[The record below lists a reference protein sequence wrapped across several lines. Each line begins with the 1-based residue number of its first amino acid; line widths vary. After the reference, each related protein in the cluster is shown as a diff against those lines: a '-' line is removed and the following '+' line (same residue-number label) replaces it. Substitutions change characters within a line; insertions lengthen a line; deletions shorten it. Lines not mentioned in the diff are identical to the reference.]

1 MVARIFQDQVPEVTS
16 MSGQLFPES
25 ALLALVD
32 QQVASGG
39 KSRTP
44 SQHSS
49 QSDVLN
55 RAHVKEL
62 HILIVGHACFPNM
75 GSEAGVTWNWAWHL
89 AERNR
94 VWVIAH
100 GFARPSVEQYMRDHP
115 RPNLRF
121 IWVGPLGW
129 WDPWKNPG
137 HTKARGLRLHYLF
150 WRHAALA
157 AAQRLVATEA
167 IDIVHHV
174 SWNTIS
180 VPPLLWRTGKPF
192 VWGPIG
198 GGHALPWRFLTSI
211 GRSAL
216 RELIRNLRVRV
227 MPWTPVLRRTVARTD
242 LLLAANGET
251 AGALKRAGAA
261 HVKLL
266 PDVGIPAEL
275 LQEPNPERT
284 ASPTLIVL
292 WAGRL
297 LRFKGLAIFLRVA
310 KAVQTKEVR
319 FLVAGWGHHQ
329 WVERYV
335 RRLGLDDRVVFLGRL
350 PWQELQQRFAEAD
363 LFVFT
368 SLRDTFG
375 AVNLEALA
383 KGCPVM
389 CLNHQGVGSH
399 LPDAVAI
406 KVPPTTPRAVVQ
418 AMASHIDSLA
428 SNRVGLRRMSQAGYS
443 FATTQQWKDRALL
456 MEQLYRQV
464 LARHSVNQTSS

>member
-1 MVARIFQDQVPEVTS
+1 MAGTS
-16 MSGQLFPES
+16 FLSRAS
-25 ALLALVD
+25 VLLAPVGCRSAPNALERTQMKQLNILV
-32 QQVASGG
+32 
-39 KSRTP
+39 
-44 SQHSS
+44 
-49 QSDVLN
+49 
-55 RAHVKEL
+55 
-62 HILIVGHACFPNM
+62 VGHGCFPNM

-100 GFARPSVEQYMRDHP
+100 GLGRHLVEQYLQDHP

-129 WDPWKNPG
+129 WDPWKDPAL
-137 HTKARGLRLHYLF
+137 TKVRGLLLHYLF
-150 WRHAALA
+150 WRHAAVA
-157 AAQRLVATEA
+157 AARRLMAMES

-174 SWNTIS
+174 SWNSIS
-180 VPPLLWRTGKPF
+180 APPLLWRTGKPF

-198 GGHALPWRFLTSI
+198 GGHVLPWRFLSSI
-211 GRSAL
+211 GRAAVS
-216 RELIRNLRVRV
+216 ELLRNLRVGI
-227 MPWTPVLRRTVARTD
+227 MPWTPGLRRTVARTD
-242 LLLAANGET
+242 LLLAANGES
-251 AGALKRAGAA
+251 ARVLRRAGAGY
-261 HVKLL
+261 VKLL
-266 PDVGIPAEL
+266 PDIGIPAEL
-275 LQEPNPERT
+275 LQPPRPERAT
-284 ASPTLIVL
+284 SPTMIVL

-297 LRFKGLAIFLRVA
+297 VRFKGLAIFLRVA
-310 KAVQTKEVR
+310 KAVRTQDVR
-319 FLVAGWGHHQ
+319 FLIAGWGPHQ

-335 RRLGLDDRVVFLGRL
+335 RRLGLNGRVVFLGQL
-350 PWQELQQRFAEAD
+350 PWQDLQQRFTEAD

-375 AVNLEALA
+375 TVNFEALA

-406 KVPPTTPRAVVQ
+406 KVPATTPQAVVQ
-418 AMASHIDSLA
+418 EMASHIDSLA
-428 SNRVGLRRMSQAGYS
+428 SDRARLRRMSQAGYG

-464 LARHSVNQTSS
+464 LARRGVPQTSP